1 MNSFIWS
8 LKQNKKKL
16 MQQNN
21 NKIGLHKN
29 KINKMKKWFF
39 LIALSA
45 IIFSSCTKDDAT
57 STTCTTAS
65 PTTVAPDSQKVYLQN
80 YLAAK
85 GITNAI
91 EKNGMF
97 YKVDIAG
104 TGENPTVCSTIAIS
118 YIGNYINGTN
128 DGTVFDASSPGQP
141 AQFTLSGLI
150 TAWQI
155 ALPLAKVGSTV
166 TLYVPPALA
175 YGVTGSNNIPPNA
188 YLKFKIS
195 LLAFQ

>member
-1 MNSFIWS
+1 
-8 LKQNKKKL
+8 

-21 NKIGLHKN
+21 NKTGLYNNKN
-29 KINKMKKWFF
+29 KINTMKKWFF

-57 STTCTTAS
+57 STTCTTTS

-104 TGENPTVCSTIAIS
+104 TGENPTPCSAVAIS
-118 YIGNYINGTN
+118 YIGNFINGTT
-128 DGTVFDASSPGQP
+128 DGIVFDGSSPGQP

-150 TAWQI
+150 AAWQI

-175 YGVTGSNNIPPNA
+175 YGVAGSGSIPANS